1 VSHYFSCLWFY
12 VGFLEWSQNLNNWL
26 DKFSLYSNNSL
37 KLYTSSYYFSIVTM
51 NTVGYGDITA
61 QTEIE
66 KWIVSLMILLSSGVT
81 GYCINQIGNIL
92 NAIYSER
99 IEIRQS
105 LAQANQYMKKCQVE
119 SSLQSRVR
127 KYIEY
132 LYQSNLK

>member
-1 VSHYFSCLWFY
+1 
-12 VGFLEWSQNLNNWL
+12 
-26 DKFSLYSNNSL
+26 
-37 KLYTSSYYFSIVTM
+37 M

-66 KWIVSLMILLSSGVT
+66 KWIVSLMILFSSGVT

-92 NAIYSER
+92 NAIYSEK

-105 LAQANQYMKKCQVE
+105 LAQVNQYMKKCQVE

>member
-1 VSHYFSCLWFY
+1 MSHYFSCLWFY